1 MQNRKT
7 NRWFEVVLSFS
18 KSLIHNNRV
27 DSDEVRFC
35 RDKFQF
41 LFLDILYYLS
51 CFWYLQKIFLLIWE
65 NSKHIFWMIE
75 EVFFFSYSWE
85 KIWTWFRLKSLTLE
99 INMMFW
105 LLLFV
110 SFCFIR
116 NLPLTLGIFM
126 CFVGI
131 WGNLVERIPKWFK
144 L

>member
-75 EVFFFSYSWE
+75 EVFFFPIVE
-85 KIWTWFRLKSLTLE
+85 KKIWTWFRLKSLTLE
-99 INMMFW
+99 INDVLTFA
-105 LLLFV
+105 
-110 SFCFIR
+110 FCFFLFYKEFTF
-116 NLPLTLGIFM
+116 NSGNFHVL
-126 CFVGI
+126 C
-131 WGNLVERIPKWFK
+131 GNLRKFSWEDP
-144 L
+144 